1 MPKSIKTLVMYAP
14 IGDVDIT
21 ESLYPKSRYREI
33 LECKNENARREKY
46 LVWKLLEQA
55 IKIAT
60 NLDFANLEFTK
71 TTNGKWICPDLHFSL
86 SHADGV
92 VCVAVS
98 DLPIGVDVEAVKD
111 IRPVLA
117 DKILTDSERE
127 MMASLPERERG
138 RFMLDA
144 WVKKES
150 IFKMRGGEALLPNR
164 IESASVKVKMHS
176 VTVSG
181 REYVIAI
188 ATENDNIEIIY
199 TEEL

>member
-21 ESLYPKSRYREI
+21 ETLYPPSRYLEI

-55 IKIAT
+55 IEIAT
-60 NLDFANLEFTK
+60 NLDFANLQFAK
-71 TTNGKWICPDLHFSL
+71 TTNGKWICPDFHFSL
-86 SHADGV
+86 SHSDGV
-92 VCVAVS
+92 VCVAIS
-98 DLPIGVDVEAVKD
+98 DQPIGVDIEAVKD
-111 IRPVLA
+111 IRHSLA

-150 IFKMRGGEALLPNR
+150 IFKMCGGEALLPNR
-164 IESASVKVKMHS
+164 TESRDPRVKAYIITS
-176 VTVSG
+176 RD
-181 REYVIAI
+181 REYALAI
-188 ATENDNIEIIY
+188 ASEYDNIEIVY

>member
-60 NLDFANLEFTK
+60 NLDFANLEFAK

-86 SHADGV
+86 SHTDGV

-117 DKILTDSERE
+117 DKILT
-127 MMASLPERERG
+127 ERERVIMESMPTEKMG
-138 RFMLDA
+138 RFLLDA

-181 REYVIAI
+181 REYALAI
-188 ATENDNIEIIY
+188 ASEYDNIEIIY

>member
-14 IGDVDIT
+14 IGEVEIAKP
-21 ESLYPKSRYREI
+21 LYPESRYHEI

-55 IKIAT
+55 IKT
-60 NLDFANLEFTK
+60 GTDLDFANLEFTK
-71 TTNGKWICPDLHFSL
+71 TANGKWVCHDLYFSL

-98 DLPIGVDVEAVKD
+98 DQPIGVDVEAVKD
-111 IRPVLA
+111 IRSALA
-117 DKILTDSERE
+117 DKILTEGERAVME
-127 MMASLPERERG
+127 SIPPDKRG
-138 RFMLDA
+138 RFLLDA

-164 IESASVKVKMHS
+164 IESASVKVKLHS
-176 VTVSG
+176 VTVSD

-188 ATENDNIEIIY
+188 AAKNDNIEIVY